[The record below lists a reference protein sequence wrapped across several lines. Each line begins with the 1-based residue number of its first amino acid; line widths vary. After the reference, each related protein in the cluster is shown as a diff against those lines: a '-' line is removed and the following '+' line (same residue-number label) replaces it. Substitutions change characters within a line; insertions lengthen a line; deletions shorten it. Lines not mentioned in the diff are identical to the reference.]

1 MASGER
7 AARDRV
13 AALEFGGERYQ
24 ITACYDD
31 REFRWVAHVM
41 DLNRGEEVTPVN
53 ISEATPHDSISVA
66 VNLLVRAVD
75 RRWGKEQPDA
85 AE

>member
-7 AARDRV
+7 AVRDRV
-13 AALEFGGERYQ
+13 AVLEIGGERYQ

-31 REFRWVAHVM
+31 REFRWVAHIT
-41 DLNRGEEVTPVN
+41 DLNRGAEVTPVN

-66 VNLLVRAVD
+66 VNLLVRVGD
-75 RRWGKEQPDA
+75 RRWEKEQPIV